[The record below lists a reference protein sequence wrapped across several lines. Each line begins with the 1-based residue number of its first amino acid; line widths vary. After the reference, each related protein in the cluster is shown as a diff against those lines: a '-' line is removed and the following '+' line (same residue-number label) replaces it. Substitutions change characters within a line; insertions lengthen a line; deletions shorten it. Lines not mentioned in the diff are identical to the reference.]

1 MFRVESYLSINDF
14 TTLNKSLQHRTLKDY
29 TTLVGVNYPSL
40 ELSYEVFGQPL
51 HTAPIVLVN
60 HALTG
65 NSDVAGEHTGWWK
78 GIVSKGNLV
87 DTDKYTIISI
97 NIPGNGYDNKP
108 ENLIEDYKSF
118 TVRDVAQL
126 FGLLLEDLGITKLHA
141 IIAGSLG
148 GGIAWEMSV
157 LFPDLANYVIPIAS
171 DWKATDWILA
181 HNKVQ
186 EQILLNSKKPV
197 HDARMMAM
205 LFYRTAASFKEKFN
219 RTQNEALGI
228 ANVESWLL
236 HHGYKLEQRFELKAY
251 QMVNHLL
258 STLDIT
264 SERGTFEEVAKTIKA
279 TIIQIGI
286 DSDFFFVPE
295 ENRETQEVLAKIG
308 AKAIYKEITSIHGH
322 DGFLVEDEQLK
333 ELLKDVF

>member
-1 MFRVESYLSINDF
+1 M
-14 TTLNKSLQHRTLKDY
+14 NKSLQHKTLKDY
-29 TTLVGVNYPSL
+29 TTLVGVYYANL

-51 HTAPIVLVN
+51 HSAPVILVN

-87 DTDKYTIISI
+87 DTDKYTIVSI
-97 NIPGNGYDNKP
+97 NIPGNGYDQKP
-108 ENLIEDYKSF
+108 ENLIDDVKSF
-118 TVRDVAQL
+118 TARDVAQL
-126 FGLLLEDLGITKLHA
+126 FGLLLQELQITKLHA
-141 IIAGSLG
+141 ILAGSLG
-148 GGIAWEMSV
+148 GGIAWEMAV
-157 LFPDLANYVIPIAS
+157 LFPNLADYIIPIAS

-181 HNKVQ
+181 HNKAQ
-186 EQILLNSKKPV
+186 EQILMNSKKPV

-205 LFYRTAASFKEKFN
+205 LFYRTAASFKEKFD
-219 RTQNEALGI
+219 RTQNDALGI

-236 HHGYKLEQRFELKAY
+236 HHGHKLEQRFELKAY
-251 QMVNHLL
+251 KMVNHLL

-264 SERGTFEEVAKTIKA
+264 EGRGTFKEVAQSIKSK
-279 TIIQIGI
+279 IIQIGI

-295 ENRETQEVLAKIG
+295 ENRETHQILQELGIYTV
-308 AKAIYKEITSIHGH
+308 YKEIKSIHGH

>member
-1 MFRVESYLSINDF
+1 M
-14 TTLNKSLQHRTLKDY
+14 NKSLQHKTLKDY
-29 TTLVGVNYPSL
+29 TTLVGVHYASL

-51 HTAPIVLVN
+51 HTAPIILVN

-65 NSDVAGEHTGWWK
+65 NSDVAGAHTGWWK

-97 NIPGNGYDNKP
+97 NIPGNGYDQKP
-108 ENLIEDYKSF
+108 ENLIEDVKSF

-126 FGLLLEDLGITKLHA
+126 FGLLLESLEVKKLHA
-141 IIAGSLG
+141 ILAGSLG
-148 GGIAWEMSV
+148 GGIAWEMAI
-157 LFPDLANYVIPIAS
+157 LFPNLADYIIPIAS

-181 HNKVQ
+181 HNKAQ
-186 EQILLNSKKPV
+186 EQILMNSKKPV

-219 RTQNEALGI
+219 RTQNDALGI

-251 QMVNHLL
+251 KMVNHLL

-264 SERGTFEEVAKTIKA
+264 EGRGSFEEVASTIKA
-279 TIIQIGI
+279 KIIQIGI

-295 ENRETQEVLAKIG
+295 ENRETHEVLKQLG
-308 AKAIYKEITSIHGH
+308 LPSVYNEIKSIHGH
-322 DGFLVEDEQLK
+322 DGFLVEDDQLK
-333 ELLKDVF
+333 ELLKEVF

>member
-1 MFRVESYLSINDF
+1 M
-14 TTLNKSLQHRTLKDY
+14 NKSLQHKTLKDY
-29 TTLVGVNYPSL
+29 TTLVGVHYSSL
-40 ELSYEVFGQPL
+40 ELSYEIFGQPL

-87 DTDKYTIISI
+87 DTDRYTIISI

-108 ENLIEDYKSF
+108 ENLIDDVKSF
-118 TVRDVAQL
+118 TARDVAQL
-126 FGLLLEDLGITKLHA
+126 FGMLLEELEVHKLHA
-141 IIAGSLG
+141 ILAGSLG
-148 GGIAWEMSV
+148 GGIAWEMAV
-157 LFPDLANYVIPIAS
+157 LFPNLMEYVIPIAS

-186 EQILLNSKKPV
+186 EQILTNSKKPV

-219 RTQNEALGI
+219 RTQNDALGI
-228 ANVESWLL
+228 SNVESWLL

-251 QMVNHLL
+251 KMVNHLL

-264 SERGTFEEVAKTIKA
+264 EGRGAFEETAIKIKA
-279 TIIQIGI
+279 KVIQIGI

-295 ENRETQEVLAKIG
+295 ENRETHEILQKVG
-308 AKAIYKEITSIHGH
+308 VDSVYKEIVSIHGH
-322 DGFLVEDEQLK
+322 DGFLVEDNQLR
-333 ELLKDVF
+333 ELLKEVF

>member
-1 MFRVESYLSINDF
+1 M
-14 TTLNKSLQHRTLKDY
+14 NKSLQHRTLKDY
-29 TTLVGVNYPSL
+29 TTLVGVYYPSL

-97 NIPGNGYDNKP
+97 NIPGNGYDHKP
-108 ENLIEDYKSF
+108 ENLIEDVKSF
-118 TVRDVAQL
+118 TARDVAQL
-126 FGLLLEDLGITKLHA
+126 FGILLKELNITKLHA
-141 IIAGSLG
+141 ILAGSLG
-148 GGIAWEMSV
+148 GGIAWEMAV
-157 LFPDLANYVIPIAS
+157 LFPDLADYIIPIAS

-181 HNKVQ
+181 HNKAQ
-186 EQILLNSKKPV
+186 EQILMNSKKPV

-205 LFYRTAASFKEKFN
+205 LFYRTAASFKDKFN

-228 ANVESWLL
+228 SNVESWLL
-236 HHGYKLEQRFELKAY
+236 HHGHKLEQRFELKAY

-264 SERGTFEEVAKTIKA
+264 EGRGTFEEIAKTIKSKV
-279 TIIQIGI
+279 IQIGI

-295 ENRETQEVLAKIG
+295 ENRETHQLLTELGISSV
-308 AKAIYKEITSIHGH
+308 YKEIKSIHGH

>member
-1 MFRVESYLSINDF
+1 
-14 TTLNKSLQHRTLKDY
+14 LNRSLQHRTLKDY
-29 TTLVGVNYPSL
+29 TTLVGVYYASL

-97 NIPGNGYDNKP
+97 NIPGNGYDTKP
-108 ENLIEDYKSF
+108 ENLIDDYKSF
-118 TVRDVAQL
+118 TARDVAQL
-126 FGLLLEDLGITKLHA
+126 FGMLLQDLKITKLHA
-141 IIAGSLG
+141 ILAGSLG
-148 GGIAWEMSV
+148 GGIAWEMAV
-157 LFPDLANYVIPIAS
+157 LFPNLAEYIIPIAS

-186 EQILLNSKKPV
+186 EQILMNSSKPV

-264 SERGTFEEVAKTIKA
+264 AERGTFAEVAKSIKA
-279 TIIQIGI
+279 KVIQIGI

-295 ENRETQEVLAKIG
+295 ENRETHQLLT
-308 AKAIYKEITSIHGH
+308 KAGISSTYKEIISIHGH
-322 DGFLVEDEQLK
+322 DGFLVEDAQLK
-333 ELLKDVF
+333 ELLKDIF

>member
-1 MFRVESYLSINDF
+1 MNR
-14 TTLNKSLQHRTLKDY
+14 SLQHKTIKNY
-29 TTLVGVNYPSL
+29 TTLVGVQYPSL

-51 HTAPIVLVN
+51 HTAPVILVN

-78 GIVSKGNLV
+78 GLVSKGNLV

-108 ENLIEDYKSF
+108 ENLIDDPKSF
-118 TVRDVAQL
+118 TARDVAAL
-126 FGLLLEDLGITKLHA
+126 FGLLLEELGIEKVYAVLS
-141 IIAGSLG
+141 GSLG
-148 GGIAWEMSV
+148 GGISWEMAIQ
-157 LFPDLANYVIPIAS
+157 FPNMMEYLIPIAS

-186 EQILLNSKKPV
+186 EQILMNSKKPV

-236 HHGYKLEQRFELKAY
+236 HHGYKLENRFELKAY
-251 QMVNHLL
+251 KMVNHLL

-264 SERGTFEEVAKTIKA
+264 EGRGSFVEVAKTIKA
-279 TIIQIGI
+279 KVLQIGI
-286 DSDFFFVPE
+286 DSDFFFAPE
-295 ENRETQEVLAKIG
+295 ENIETHELLLQAGVVSE
-308 AKAIYKEITSIHGH
+308 YKEIKSIHGH
-322 DGFLVEDEQLK
+322 DAFLLEDDQLK
-333 ELLKDVF
+333 EMLKDIF